1 MNFFDIFRN
10 KRSVTYREEF
20 QITSKNWNSNRRL
33 VVVFIGILALAQV
46 GLFIKELQIVTLFA
60 LVLIVIFGLQEFR
73 LYCTQKI
80 PKFQQ
85 CTLILDLYVQ
95 KKIGLGAVWM

>member
-60 LVLIVIFGLQEFR
+60 LVLIVIFGLQQR
-73 LYCTQKI
+73 RI
-80 PKFQQ
+80 N
-85 CTLILDLYVQ
+85 
-95 KKIGLGAVWM
+95 KKRGLGIFSPNSKSKRNIFGWKY